1 MPVLG
6 LPFSP
11 ALVLVLFIGTV
22 AYSIV
27 RYVRSPWRRL
37 PPGPKGFPVIGNIL
51 QLRDKQWTTFTELK
65 RSFGV
70 FSIICSAKFCAYQF
84 SGDLMYLNAAG
95 QPLMVINSQKV
106 AADLLDRRAGK
117 SSGRPP
123 LIVADV
129 LTGGNV
135 IVFLG
140 YTDVYALPPTFAFHY
155 FFILQSLVGAEC
167 VKLLTKDLTRLW
179 YTDITPCS
187 SQKPSCSQRASVLS
201 HNSGMHISDAARH
214 HPSCL

>member
-1 MPVLG
+1 MPVLDI
-6 LPFSP
+6 PFSP
-11 ALVLVLFIGTV
+11 ELVLVFLIGTV

-37 PPGPKGFPVIGNIL
+37 PPGPKGLPVIGNVL

-65 RSFGV
+65 NSFGV
-70 FSIICSAKFCAYQF
+70 LSIYLISAKFCPYQC

-140 YTDVYALPPTFAFHY
+140 YTDVYALPPAFAVHSFSY
-155 FFILQSLVGAEC
+155 FRV
-167 VKLLTKDLTRLW
+167 
-179 YTDITPCS
+179 
-187 SQKPSCSQRASVLS
+187 
-201 HNSGMHISDAARH
+201 
-214 HPSCL
+214 